1 MRGTDRRCFDG
12 FKENRYRRKT
22 RYDIEEDRG
31 RNESRSST
39 CCVRTSTS
47 TQLEAP
53 QLRRPPNTF
62 GRNSDFHDCAY
73 VERNR
78 TLLSSLNSPGAF
90 SHNAR
95 NLRVHARVLAFSL
108 LIAVPHS
115 VPRDASVSRY
125 PLPRTRKQQEV
136 GSSNKLPSVQ
146 CDETRLERSL
156 RDLGQRESF
165 VVPRLPSTSL
175 KTLKG

>member
-1 MRGTDRRCFDG
+1 MVSRRIGIVEKLGTISKRIAG
-12 FKENRYRRKT
+12 AT
-22 RYDIEEDRG
+22 RVAAALVASG
-31 RNESRSST
+31 
-39 CCVRTSTS
+39 
-47 TQLEAP
+47 
-53 QLRRPPNTF
+53 RRPRLNSRLLSF
-62 GRNSDFHDCAY
+62 GGLRTRSASDFHDCAY

-115 VPRDASVSRY
+115 VPRDASVSLY